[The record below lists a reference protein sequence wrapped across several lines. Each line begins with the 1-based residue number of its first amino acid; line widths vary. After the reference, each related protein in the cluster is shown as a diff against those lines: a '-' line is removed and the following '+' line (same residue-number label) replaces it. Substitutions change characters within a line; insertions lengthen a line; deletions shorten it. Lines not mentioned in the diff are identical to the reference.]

1 MGAKVPSSE
10 SIASLS
16 FVLTVLGVIAFAAV
30 VITFIL

>member
-10 SIASLS
+10 SIANIS
-16 FVLTVLGVIAFAAV
+16 FVLTVLGVIVFAVV